1 MENLKGTD
9 YLGGVC
15 IDERI
20 ILQLIL
26 QKYGVRMKT
35 RLVVAWE
42 SQVVVFV
49 NTAMKPSLFIKSQ
62 LVELITKWS

>member
-1 MENLKGTD
+1 LKKLKGAD
-9 YLGGVC
+9 YWGGVC

-35 RLVVAWE
+35 GLVA
-42 SQVVVFV
+42 
-49 NTAMKPSLFIKSQ
+49 
-62 LVELITKWS
+62 